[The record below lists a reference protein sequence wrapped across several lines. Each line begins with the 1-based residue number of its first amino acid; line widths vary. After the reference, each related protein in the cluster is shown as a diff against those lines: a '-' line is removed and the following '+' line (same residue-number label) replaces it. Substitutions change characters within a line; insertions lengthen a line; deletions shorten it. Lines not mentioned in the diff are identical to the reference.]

1 MASITPELDRWRDL
15 HARACRAEDE
25 IVLMTLASIS
35 TGADPPD
42 RYMIDSARALRS
54 LACSQFDWAMKE
66 VAALGGV
73 SSLHVAVT
81 PTLASKSLH

>member
-25 IVLMTLASIS
+25 IVLMTRAYIDVGSE
-35 TGADPPD
+35 PPC
-42 RYMIDSARALRS
+42 RYMIDSARALRA

-66 VAALGGV
+66 VQALGAAA
-73 SSLHVAVT
+73 SLHATVPGV
-81 PTLASKSLH
+81 PTGRHLH